1 MLAQCVCVFSLDL
14 SELNFSGQKCKAK
27 ELKITLLDA
36 ALLTERHITGE
47 MTDVW
52 IGVSYVFSFPSKAQ
66 GAEALTV

>member
-1 MLAQCVCVFSLDL
+1 MDRNVKTKQ
-14 SELNFSGQKCKAK
+14 
-27 ELKITLLDA
+27 LKITLLDA

-52 IGVSYVFSFPSKAQ
+52 KKKKNYIGVSYVFSFPSKAQ